1 MKKNSSLVSA
11 LALALALTVC
21 GSAFAQSYPS
31 RSTRLIVSF
40 PPGGPADL
48 LGRFIAQKL
57 TESFGQQ
64 VVVDNR
70 PGANSIIAAELTAK
84 AAPDGYTLLMAIDG
98 AMVMNPALY
107 TKLPY
112 DPQKDFT
119 PISLLSRSPNIFVVQ
134 PSLPVQSVQQFIAYA
149 KATPGTLN
157 FGSGGRGTSS
167 HLSGELLKSMAGLQ
181 LVHVPYKGATPAITD
196 LIAGHIQLFI
206 GNLPP
211 ILPQVQA
218 GKLKALAVT
227 SSKRW
232 PELPNLPTMA
242 ESGLPGYETVAWF
255 ALLGPAN
262 LPPAIAQRLSTE
274 AAAVMKT
281 VDVRAALLKQGM
293 EAIGSSAEEL
303 TAFIATDI
311 ARWKKVA
318 ADSST
323 KLD

>member
-1 MKKNSSLVSA
+1 MYSN
-11 LALALALTVC
+11 
-21 GSAFAQSYPS
+21 
-31 RSTRLIVSF
+31 
-40 PPGGPADL
+40 
-48 LGRFIAQKL
+48 
-57 TESFGQQ
+57 
-64 VVVDNR
+64 
-70 PGANSIIAAELTAK
+70 
-84 AAPDGYTLLMAIDG
+84 
-98 AMVMNPALY
+98 
-107 TKLPY
+107 LPY

-134 PSLPVQSVQQFIAYA
+134 PPLPVQTVQQFIAYA
-149 KATPGTLN
+149 KATPGTMN

-167 HLSGELLKSMAGLQ
+167 HLSGELLKSMSGLQ

-218 GKLKALAVT
+218 GKLRALAVT

-232 PELPNLPTMA
+232 PELPDLPTMA

-262 LPPAIAQRLSTE
+262 LPPAIAQRLSIE
-274 AAAVMKT
+274 AAAVMRMA
-281 VDVRAALLKQGM
+281 DVKATLLKQGM
-293 EAIGSSAEEL
+293 EAIGTSAEEL
-303 TAFIATDI
+303 TSFIATDI

-318 ADSST
+318 ADSGT
-323 KLD
+323 RLD